1 MDKFNKIIH
10 EITEMND
17 YVRAFTTSNIEE
29 LESFRINILG
39 KSGIIINLFGSYIKK
54 LDAKEKTIFTESL
67 KNLKFE
73 TQAKV
78 DELKLKIHG
87 S

>member
-17 YVRAFTTSNIEE
+17 YVRTFTTSNIEE

-67 KNLKFE
+67 KKLKFE